1 MPTIVSYNADSNLV
15 MPTESANF
23 PVHLGEVDGKHYLSV
38 PDGFTIP
45 AEQAPEVGYT
55 VYSTALDP
63 TLVKRLPAI
72 REINAAC
79 LACASATTN
88 RRPASPSPCNLACL
102 AAASAWTTVV
112 SACLR
117 ALANSASPVFSEILI
132 CT

>member
-79 LACASATTN
+79 VAAIRAQYSVDDELGALRTADKNVTDFIAS
-88 RRPASPSPCNLACL
+88 CV
-102 AAASAWTTVV
+102 AAA
-112 SACLR
+112 R
-117 ALANSASPVFSEILI
+117 AKKTALGLGS
-132 CT
+132 

>member
-1 MPTIVSYNADSNLV
+1 MPTIVSYNANSSLV

-45 AEQAPEVGYT
+45 SEQAPEVGYT

-63 TLVKRLPAI
+63 ALVKRLPAI

-79 LACASATTN
+79 VAAIRTQYSVDDELGALRTADKTVTDFIASCVT
-88 RRPASPSPCNLACL
+88 
-102 AAASAWTTVV
+102 AA
-112 SACLR
+112 R
-117 ALANSASPVFSEILI
+117 AKKTALGLGS
-132 CT
+132 